1 MTEEQLL
8 QIREN
13 IKQGPFEAWKHQ
25 CAVSDKLKFILDH
38 CNPEEQKLY
47 LKEFTTEDLG
57 KFLMKEVAS
66 ISDADCEKLAKMD
79 VRNHVLPG
87 INTLYNL
94 KFRLKASLALSK
106 DLTEREKVTRVIK
119 MLLQEKIKE
128 VQWRKIDSEIAN
140 H

>member
-1 MTEEQLL
+1 
-8 QIREN
+8 
-13 IKQGPFEAWKHQ
+13 
-25 CAVSDKLKFILDH
+25 
-38 CNPEEQKLY
+38 
-47 LKEFTTEDLG
+47 
-57 KFLMKEVAS
+57 MKEVAS